1 MTEPIG
7 RGVLDPP
14 HARGMTTA
22 YRVAISASLAGN
34 DGRLA
39 QDDSPFKSEQFATN
53 RSCE

>member
-7 RGVLDPP
+7 RGVLDSP
-14 HARGMTTA
+14 HARGMTTE

-34 DGRLA
+34 DSR
-39 QDDSPFKSEQFATN
+39 FKSEQFATN

>member
-14 HARGMTTA
+14 HALEMTTA
-22 YRVAISASLAGN
+22 YCVAISASLAGN
-34 DGRLA
+34 DGPLA
-39 QDDSPFKSEQFATN
+39 QNDSPFKSEQFATN